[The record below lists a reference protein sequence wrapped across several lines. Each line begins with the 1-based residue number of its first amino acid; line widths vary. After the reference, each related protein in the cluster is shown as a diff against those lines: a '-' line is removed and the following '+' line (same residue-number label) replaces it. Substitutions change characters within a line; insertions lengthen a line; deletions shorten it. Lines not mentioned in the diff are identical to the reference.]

1 MIFTIIC
8 IQWIFC
14 KLKWKLEMNMRLALS
29 PLTLALG
36 AALATTVVT
45 PNVLMAGEVTTY
57 ETIQVIG
64 HQYKGYAEHMP
75 QSGTKTDVEWLD
87 VPQAVSVVT
96 KTEMKDRGVVRLVD
110 ALDGVAGVN
119 NTLGEGSR
127 DQFVIRGFDVLNDI
141 YRDGMRDDGTLQS
154 YRSLANIERVEVVK
168 GPAGALYG
176 RGSAGG
182 IINLTTKRANGDNFT
197 HINGSVGSNSQFIGQ
212 IDNSIAM
219 TDKISG
225 RINVEYR
232 KTNSYVEHVDSN
244 DFFIAP
250 TIRVL
255 PAEGHIIDLDVEY
268 GHQELVPYRGVPSKN
283 GKPVDVLNRT
293 FFGATNDYQESDSI
307 RLAVNYE
314 WQLNNEWVWTNRASY
329 SYVELK
335 QKGTRQGT
343 VIGDNVY
350 QTVNNFGY
358 DPRTTTT
365 LQSELVWETESN
377 QIMIGADLNQIN
389 IDLTLAS
396 DKTLPPK
403 NIYDPAVGPTPD
415 PGFKPFRDNTTTTT
429 GVYIQDVYT
438 FGDLSVIGNVRYDLM
453 GLEQQKAGAEKE
465 NLDDNKVSYR
475 AGLVYRLTD
484 NMSVYASLARSWQLP
499 YSGIYIN
506 PKLAEFFHTDLK
518 EVGAK
523 AYLLDDALMLNVSIF
538 QIDQEQPQTNVD
550 GDVINKIKA
559 RHQGIELEARGQ
571 FTAKWN
577 ISFGYSY
584 LDAEDKETGKKPNDV
599 SDHLF
604 SLWSTY
610 QLDDNWRFGGG
621 VKYVGDRYAGNDE
634 VITLGSYTTVDLMA
648 AYTIGR
654 HKIQT
659 NAYNVLNEKYILG
672 ATNGKSGLNQIGY
685 GAPAE
690 FMISYGYQF

>member
-1 MIFTIIC
+1 
-8 IQWIFC
+8 
-14 KLKWKLEMNMRLALS
+14 MNIRLALS
-29 PLTLALG
+29 PL
-36 AALATTVVT
+36 ALAIGGALTAVATVS
-45 PNVLMAGEVTTY
+45 NVMAAEVTVD
-57 ETIQVIG
+57 ETLQVIG
-64 HQYKGYAEHMP
+64 HQYEGYAEHMP

-96 KTEMKDRGVVRLVD
+96 KTEMEDRGAVRLVD

-127 DQFVIRGFDVLNDI
+127 DQFVIRGFDALNDM

-182 IINLTTKRANGDNFT
+182 IINLVTKRANGDNFT
-197 HINGSVGSNSQFIGQ
+197 HVNGSVGSNNLFVGQ
-212 IDNSIAM
+212 VDSSMALS
-219 TDKISG
+219 DKVSG
-225 RINVEYR
+225 RINVESR
-232 KTNSYVEHVDSN
+232 QSDSYVDHVDSN

-255 PAEGHIIDLDVEY
+255 PAEGHTIDLDVEY
-268 GHQELVPYRGVPSKN
+268 AHQELVPYRGVPSKN
-283 GKPVDVLNRT
+283 GKPVDVSEST
-293 FFGATNDYQESDSI
+293 FYGGTNDYQESDSI
-307 RLAVNYE
+307 RVGVNYE
-314 WQLNNEWVWTNRASY
+314 WLLNSEWAWTNRAAY
-329 SYVELK
+329 NHIELE

-343 VIGDNVY
+343 VTGNEVS

-365 LQSELVWETESN
+365 LQSELVWETDSN
-377 QIMIGADLNQIN
+377 QMMIGADYNQIN

-403 NIYDPAVGPTPD
+403 DIYNPVAGPTPD
-415 PGFKPFRDNTTTTT
+415 PGFKPFRDNTTTTK

-438 FGDLSVIGNVRYDLM
+438 FGDLSVIGNVRYDSM
-453 GLEQQKAGAEKE
+453 ELEQQKAGSAKE
-465 NLDDNKVSYR
+465 NLDDDKVSYR
-475 AGLVYRLTD
+475 GGLVYRINND
-484 NMSVYASLARSWQLP
+484 MSVYASLARSWQLP

-518 EVGAK
+518 EIGAK
-523 AYLLDDALMLNVSIF
+523 AYLLDNALMLNAAVF
-538 QIDQEQPQTNVD
+538 QIDQEQPETNID
-550 GDVINKIKA
+550 GDVVNKIEA

-571 FTAKWN
+571 FTEQWD
-577 ISFGYSY
+577 ISVGYSY
-584 LDAEDKETGKKPNDV
+584 LDAENKETGKKPNDV

-610 QLDDNWRFGGG
+610 QLDDNWRLGGG

-634 VITLGSYTTVDLMA
+634 AVALGDYTTVDLMA
-648 AYTIGR
+648 AYTTGR
-654 HKIQT
+654 HKVQA

-672 ATNGKSGLNQIGY
+672 ATNGTSGTNQIGY

-690 FMISYGYQF
+690 FMLSYGYQF

>member
-1 MIFTIIC
+1 MN
-8 IQWIFC
+8 
-14 KLKWKLEMNMRLALS
+14 KL
-29 PLTLALG
+29 LTLTP
-36 AALATTVVT
+36 LAVAIGSSLVAPSAVASEETNST
-45 PNVLMAGEVTTY
+45 PSAT
-57 ETIQVIG
+57 ETIQVYG
-64 HQYKGYAEHMP
+64 HQYEGYAEHMP

-96 KTEMKDRGVVRLVD
+96 KTEMQDRGAVRLVD

-127 DQFVIRGFDVLNDI
+127 DQFMIRGFDSLNDM

-154 YRSLANIERVEVVK
+154 YRSLANVERVEIVK

-182 IINLTTKRANGDNFT
+182 IINLVTKRANGDNFT
-197 HINGSVGSNSQFIGQ
+197 HVKGSVGSNSQYVGQ
-212 IDNSIAM
+212 VDSSMAFS
-219 TDKISG
+219 DKVNG
-225 RINVEYR
+225 RINLEYR
-232 KTNSYVEHVDSN
+232 QADSYVDHVDSN

-255 PAEGHIIDLDVEY
+255 LADGHTIDIDVEY
-268 GHQELVPYRGVPSKN
+268 AHQELVPYRGVPSKN
-283 GKPVDVLNRT
+283 GKPVDLPVST
-293 FFGATNDYQESDSI
+293 YFGGTNDYQESDSL
-307 RLAVNYE
+307 RVAVDYE
-314 WQLNNEWVWTNRASY
+314 WRLSDQWVWNNRAAFNHI
-329 SYVELK
+329 ELE
-335 QKGTRQGT
+335 QKGTRQGKVT
-343 VIGDNVY
+343 GNEVS

-365 LQSELVWETESN
+365 LQSELIWETNDNQLMLGADFN
-377 QIMIGADLNQIN
+377 QID

-396 DKTLPPK
+396 DKTLPPQ
-403 NIYDPAVGPTPD
+403 NIYNPVVGPTPD

-429 GVYIQDVYT
+429 GVYVQDVYT
-438 FGDLSVIGNVRYDLM
+438 WGDLSVIGNVRYDSM
-453 GLEQQKAGAEKE
+453 DLEQQKAGAGKEK
-465 NLDDNKVSYR
+465 LDDDKVSYR
-475 AGLVYRLTD
+475 AGLVYRINYDT
-484 NMSVYASLARSWQLP
+484 SVYASLARSWQLP
-499 YSGIYIN
+499 YAGIYIN

-523 AYLLDDALMLNVSIF
+523 AYLLDNALMLNAALF

-550 GDVINKIKA
+550 GDVIDKIEV

-571 FTAKWN
+571 ITKQWD
-577 ISFGYSY
+577 ISVGYSY
-584 LDAEDKETGKKPNDV
+584 LDAEDKATGKKPNDV

-610 QLDDNWRFGGG
+610 QLDDNWRLGGG

-634 VITLGSYTTVDLMA
+634 AVALGDYTTVDLMA
-648 AYTIGR
+648 AYTTGR
-654 HKIQT
+654 HKIQA
-659 NAYNVLNEKYILG
+659 NAYNILDEKYILG
-672 ATNGKSGLNQIGY
+672 ATNGTSGLNQIGY

-690 FMISYGYQF
+690 FMLSYGYQF

>member
-1 MIFTIIC
+1 MN
-8 IQWIFC
+8 
-14 KLKWKLEMNMRLALS
+14 KL
-29 PLTLALG
+29 LTLTP
-36 AALATTVVT
+36 LAVAIGSSLVVPSAVASEETNST
-45 PNVLMAGEVTTY
+45 PSAT
-57 ETIQVIG
+57 ETIQVYG
-64 HQYKGYAEHMP
+64 HQYEGYAEHMP

-96 KTEMKDRGVVRLVD
+96 KTEMQDRGAVRLVD

-127 DQFVIRGFDVLNDI
+127 DQFMIRGFDSLNDM

-154 YRSLANIERVEVVK
+154 YRSLANVERVEIVK

-182 IINLTTKRANGDNFT
+182 IINLVTKRANGDNFT
-197 HINGSVGSNSQFIGQ
+197 HVKGSVGSNSQYVGQ
-212 IDNSIAM
+212 VDSSMAFS
-219 TDKISG
+219 DKVNG
-225 RINVEYR
+225 RINLEYR
-232 KTNSYVEHVDSN
+232 QADSYVDHVDSN

-255 PAEGHIIDLDVEY
+255 PADGHTIDIDVEY
-268 GHQELVPYRGVPSKN
+268 AHQELVPYRGVPSKN
-283 GKPVDVLNRT
+283 GKPVDLPVST
-293 FFGATNDYQESDSI
+293 YFGGTNDYQESDSL
-307 RLAVNYE
+307 RVAVDYE
-314 WQLNNEWVWTNRASY
+314 WRLNDQWVWNNRAAFNHI
-329 SYVELK
+329 ELE
-335 QKGTRQGT
+335 QKGTRQGKVT
-343 VIGDNVY
+343 GNEVS

-365 LQSELVWETESN
+365 LQSELIWETSDNQLMVGADFN
-377 QIMIGADLNQIN
+377 QID

-396 DKTLPPK
+396 DKTLPPQ
-403 NIYDPAVGPTPD
+403 NIYDPVVGPTPD

-429 GVYIQDVYT
+429 GLYVQDVYT
-438 FGDLSVIGNVRYDLM
+438 WGDLSLIGNVRYDSM
-453 GLEQQKAGAEKE
+453 ELEQQKAGSDKEK
-465 NLDDNKVSYR
+465 LDDDKVSYR
-475 AGLVYRLTD
+475 TGLVYRINYDT
-484 NMSVYASLARSWQLP
+484 SVYASLARSWQLP
-499 YSGIYIN
+499 YAGIYIN

-523 AYLLDDALMLNVSIF
+523 AYLLDNALMLNAALF

-550 GDVINKIKA
+550 GDVIDKIEV

-571 FTAKWN
+571 ITKQWD
-577 ISFGYSY
+577 ISVGYSY
-584 LDAEDKETGKKPNDV
+584 LDAEDKATGKKPNDV

-610 QLDDNWRFGGG
+610 QLDDNWRLGGG

-634 VITLGSYTTVDLMA
+634 AVALGDYTTVDLMA
-648 AYTIGR
+648 AYTTGR
-654 HKIQT
+654 HKIQA
-659 NAYNVLNEKYILG
+659 NAYNILDEKYILG
-672 ATNGKSGLNQIGY
+672 ATNGTSGLNQIGY

-690 FMISYGYQF
+690 FMLSYGYQF

>member
-1 MIFTIIC
+1 MN
-8 IQWIFC
+8 
-14 KLKWKLEMNMRLALS
+14 KL
-29 PLTLALG
+29 LTLTP
-36 AALATTVVT
+36 LAVAIGSSLVVPNAVASEETNST
-45 PNVLMAGEVTTY
+45 PSAT
-57 ETIQVIG
+57 ETIQVYG
-64 HQYKGYAEHMP
+64 HQYEGYAEHMP

-96 KTEMKDRGVVRLVD
+96 KTEMQDRGAVRLVD

-127 DQFVIRGFDVLNDI
+127 DQFMIRGFDSLNDM

-154 YRSLANIERVEVVK
+154 YRSLANVERVEIVK

-182 IINLTTKRANGDNFT
+182 IINLVTKRANGENFT
-197 HINGSVGSNSQFIGQ
+197 HVKGSVASNSQYVGQ
-212 IDNSIAM
+212 VDSSMAFS
-219 TDKISG
+219 DKVNG
-225 RINVEYR
+225 RINLEYR
-232 KTNSYVEHVDSN
+232 QADSYVDHVDSN

-255 PAEGHIIDLDVEY
+255 PADGHTIDIDVEY
-268 GHQELVPYRGVPSKN
+268 AHQELVPYRGVPSKN
-283 GKPVDVLNRT
+283 GKPVDLPVST
-293 FFGATNDYQESDSI
+293 YFGGTNDYQESDSL
-307 RLAVNYE
+307 RVAVDYE
-314 WQLNNEWVWTNRASY
+314 WRLNDQWVWNNRAAFNHI
-329 SYVELK
+329 ELE
-335 QKGTRQGT
+335 QKGTRQGKVT
-343 VIGDNVY
+343 GNEVS

-365 LQSELVWETESN
+365 LQSELIWETNDNQLMLGADFN
-377 QIMIGADLNQIN
+377 QID

-396 DKTLPPK
+396 DKTLPPQ
-403 NIYDPAVGPTPD
+403 NIYNPVVGPTPD

-429 GVYIQDVYT
+429 GVYVQDVYT
-438 FGDLSVIGNVRYDLM
+438 WGDLSVIGNVRYDSM
-453 GLEQQKAGAEKE
+453 DLEQQKAGAGKEK
-465 NLDDNKVSYR
+465 LDDDKVSYR
-475 AGLVYRLTD
+475 TGLVYRINYDT
-484 NMSVYASLARSWQLP
+484 SVYASLARSWQLP
-499 YSGIYIN
+499 YAGIYIN

-523 AYLLDDALMLNVSIF
+523 AYLLDNALMLNAALF

-550 GDVINKIKA
+550 GDVIDKIEV

-571 FTAKWN
+571 ITKQWD
-577 ISFGYSY
+577 ISVGYSY
-584 LDAEDKETGKKPNDV
+584 LDAEDKATGKKPNDV

-610 QLDDNWRFGGG
+610 QLDDNWRLGGG

-634 VITLGSYTTVDLMA
+634 AVALGDYTTVDLMA
-648 AYTIGR
+648 AYTTGR
-654 HKIQT
+654 HKIQA
-659 NAYNVLNEKYILG
+659 NAYNILDEKYILG
-672 ATNGKSGLNQIGY
+672 ATNGTSGLNQIGY

-690 FMISYGYQF
+690 FMLSYGYQF

>member
-1 MIFTIIC
+1 MEI
-8 IQWIFC
+8 
-14 KLKWKLEMNMRLALS
+14 KLALS
-29 PLTLALG
+29 PL
-36 AALATTVVT
+36 ALAIGGTLTAVAVVPSVSASENVEANETVQV
-45 PNVLMAGEVTTY
+45 VGHRY
-57 ETIQVIG
+57 E
-64 HQYKGYAEHMP
+64 GYAEHMP

-96 KTEMKDRGVVRLVD
+96 KTEMQDRGAVRLVD

-127 DQFVIRGFDVLNDI
+127 DQFVIRGFDALNDM

-182 IINLTTKRANGDNFT
+182 IINLVTKRANGDNFT
-197 HINGSVGSNSQFIGQ
+197 NVNGGVGSHNQFVGQ
-212 IDNSIAM
+212 IDSSMAFNN
-219 TDKISG
+219 KVNG
-225 RINVEYR
+225 RINLEYR
-232 KTNSYVEHVDSN
+232 QADSYVDHVDSN

-255 PAEGHIIDLDVEY
+255 PAQGHTIDFDVEY
-268 GHQELVPYRGVPSKN
+268 AHQELVPYRGVPSKN
-283 GKPVDVLNRT
+283 GKPVDVPEST
-293 FFGATNDYQESDSI
+293 FFGGTNDYQKSDSLRI
-307 RLAVNYE
+307 AVDYE
-314 WQLNNEWVWTNRASY
+314 WRLNDELAWTNRASY
-329 SYVELK
+329 NHIELE

-343 VIGDNVY
+343 VVGDEVT

-365 LQSELVWETESN
+365 LQSELVWETASN
-377 QIMIGADLNQIN
+377 QLMIGADYNQIN

-396 DKTLPPK
+396 DKTLPPQ
-403 NIYDPAVGPTPD
+403 NIYNPTVGTTPN
-415 PGFKPFRDNTTTTT
+415 PGFKPFRDNTTTTA
-429 GVYIQDVYT
+429 GIYIQDVYT
-438 FGDLSVIGNVRYDLM
+438 LGDFSLIGNVRYDSM
-453 GLEQQKAGAEKE
+453 DLEQQKAGAAKE

-475 AGLVYRLTD
+475 AGVVYRVNYD
-484 NMSVYASLARSWQLP
+484 MSVYASLARSWQLP

-518 EVGAK
+518 EVGVK
-523 AYLLDDALMLNVSIF
+523 AYLLDNALMLNAAVF
-538 QIDQEQPQTNVD
+538 QIDQEQPQTNTD
-550 GDVINKIKA
+550 GDVIDKIEA

-571 FTAKWN
+571 ITQQWD
-577 ISFGYSY
+577 ISVGYSY

-610 QLDDNWRFGGG
+610 QLDDNWRLGGG

-634 VITLGSYTTVDLMA
+634 AVALGDYTTVDLMA
-648 AYTIGR
+648 AYTTGR
-654 HKIQT
+654 HKIQA
-659 NAYNVLNEKYILG
+659 NAYNVFDEKYILG

-690 FMISYGYQF
+690 FMLSYGYLF

>member
-1 MIFTIIC
+1 MN
-8 IQWIFC
+8 
-14 KLKWKLEMNMRLALS
+14 KL
-29 PLTLALG
+29 LTLTP
-36 AALATTVVT
+36 LAVAIGSSLVVPSAVASEETNST
-45 PNVLMAGEVTTY
+45 PSAT
-57 ETIQVIG
+57 ETIQVYG
-64 HQYKGYAEHMP
+64 HQYEGYAEHMP

-96 KTEMKDRGVVRLVD
+96 KTEMQDRGAVRLVD

-127 DQFVIRGFDVLNDI
+127 DQFMIRGFDSLNDM

-154 YRSLANIERVEVVK
+154 YRSLANVERVEIVK

-182 IINLTTKRANGDNFT
+182 IINLVTKRANGENFT
-197 HINGSVGSNSQFIGQ
+197 HVKGSVGSNSQYVGQ
-212 IDNSIAM
+212 VDSSMAFS
-219 TDKISG
+219 DKVNG
-225 RINVEYR
+225 RINLEYR
-232 KTNSYVEHVDSN
+232 QADSYVDHVDSN

-255 PAEGHIIDLDVEY
+255 PADGHIIDIDVEY
-268 GHQELVPYRGVPSKN
+268 AHQELVPYRGVPSKN
-283 GKPVDVLNRT
+283 GKPVDLPVST
-293 FFGATNDYQESDSI
+293 YFGGTNDYQESDSL
-307 RLAVNYE
+307 RVAVDYE
-314 WQLNNEWVWTNRASY
+314 WRLNDQWVWNNRAAFNHI
-329 SYVELK
+329 ELE
-335 QKGTRQGT
+335 QKGTRQGKVT
-343 VIGDNVY
+343 GNEVS

-365 LQSELVWETESN
+365 LQSELIWETNDNQLMLGADFN
-377 QIMIGADLNQIN
+377 QID

-396 DKTLPPK
+396 DKTLPPQ
-403 NIYDPAVGPTPD
+403 NIYNPVVGPTPD

-429 GVYIQDVYT
+429 GVYVQDVYT
-438 FGDLSVIGNVRYDLM
+438 WGDLSVIGNVRYDSM
-453 GLEQQKAGAEKE
+453 ELEQQKAGSGKEK
-465 NLDDNKVSYR
+465 LDDDKVSYR
-475 AGLVYRLTD
+475 AGLVYRINYDT
-484 NMSVYASLARSWQLP
+484 SVYASLARSWQLP
-499 YSGIYIN
+499 YAGIYIN

-523 AYLLDDALMLNVSIF
+523 AYLLENALMLNAALF

-550 GDVINKIKA
+550 GDVIDKIEV

-571 FTAKWN
+571 ITKQWD
-577 ISFGYSY
+577 ISVGYSY
-584 LDAEDKETGKKPNDV
+584 LDAEDKATGKKPNDV

-610 QLDDNWRFGGG
+610 QLDDNWRLGGG

-634 VITLGSYTTVDLMA
+634 AVALGDYTTVDLMA
-648 AYTIGR
+648 AYTTGR
-654 HKIQT
+654 HKIQA
-659 NAYNVLNEKYILG
+659 NAYNILDEKYILG
-672 ATNGKSGLNQIGY
+672 ATNGTSGLNQIGY

-690 FMISYGYQF
+690 FMLSYGYQF

>member
-1 MIFTIIC
+1 MN
-8 IQWIFC
+8 
-14 KLKWKLEMNMRLALS
+14 KL
-29 PLTLALG
+29 LTLTP
-36 AALATTVVT
+36 LAVAIGSSLVVPSAVASEETNST
-45 PNVLMAGEVTTY
+45 PSAT
-57 ETIQVIG
+57 ETIQVYG
-64 HQYKGYAEHMP
+64 HQYEGYAEHMP

-96 KTEMKDRGVVRLVD
+96 KTEMQDRGAVRLVD

-127 DQFVIRGFDVLNDI
+127 DQFMIRGFDSLNDM

-154 YRSLANIERVEVVK
+154 YRSLANVERVEIVK

-182 IINLTTKRANGDNFT
+182 IINLVTKRANGDNFT
-197 HINGSVGSNSQFIGQ
+197 HVKGSVGSNSQYVGQ
-212 IDNSIAM
+212 VDSSMAFS
-219 TDKISG
+219 DKVNG
-225 RINVEYR
+225 RINLEYR
-232 KTNSYVEHVDSN
+232 QADSYVDHVDLN

-255 PAEGHIIDLDVEY
+255 PADGHTIDIDVEY
-268 GHQELVPYRGVPSKN
+268 AHQELVPYRGVPSKN
-283 GKPVDVLNRT
+283 GKPVDLPVST
-293 FFGATNDYQESDSI
+293 YFGGSNDYQESDSL
-307 RLAVNYE
+307 RVAVDYE
-314 WQLNNEWVWTNRASY
+314 WRLSDQWVWNNRAAFNHI
-329 SYVELK
+329 ELE
-335 QKGTRQGT
+335 QKGTRQGKVT
-343 VIGDNVY
+343 GNEVS

-365 LQSELVWETESN
+365 LQSELIWETNDNQLMLGADFN
-377 QIMIGADLNQIN
+377 QID

-396 DKTLPPK
+396 DKTLPPQ
-403 NIYDPAVGPTPD
+403 NIYNPVVGPTPD

-429 GVYIQDVYT
+429 GVYVQDVYT
-438 FGDLSVIGNVRYDLM
+438 WGDLSVIGNVRYDSM
-453 GLEQQKAGAEKE
+453 ELEQQKAGSGKEK
-465 NLDDNKVSYR
+465 LDDDKVSYR
-475 AGLVYRLTD
+475 AGLVYRINYDT
-484 NMSVYASLARSWQLP
+484 SVYASLARSWQLP
-499 YSGIYIN
+499 YAGIYIN

-523 AYLLDDALMLNVSIF
+523 AYLLDNALMLNAALF

-550 GDVINKIKA
+550 GDVIDKIEV

-571 FTAKWN
+571 ITKQWD
-577 ISFGYSY
+577 ISVGYSY
-584 LDAEDKETGKKPNDV
+584 LDAEDKATGKKPNDV

-610 QLDDNWRFGGG
+610 QLDDNWRLGGG

-634 VITLGSYTTVDLMA
+634 AVALGDYTTVDLMA
-648 AYTIGR
+648 AYTTGR
-654 HKIQT
+654 HKIQA
-659 NAYNVLNEKYILG
+659 NAYNILDEKYILG
-672 ATNGKSGLNQIGY
+672 ATNGTSGLNQIGY

-690 FMISYGYQF
+690 FMLSYGYQF

>member
-1 MIFTIIC
+1 MN
-8 IQWIFC
+8 
-14 KLKWKLEMNMRLALS
+14 KL
-29 PLTLALG
+29 LTLTP
-36 AALATTVVT
+36 LAVAIGSSLVVPSAVASEETNST
-45 PNVLMAGEVTTY
+45 PSAT
-57 ETIQVIG
+57 ETIQVYG
-64 HQYKGYAEHMP
+64 HQYEGYAEHMP

-96 KTEMKDRGVVRLVD
+96 KTEMQDRGAVRLVD

-127 DQFVIRGFDVLNDI
+127 DQFMIRGFDSLNDM

-154 YRSLANIERVEVVK
+154 YRSLANVERVEIVK

-182 IINLTTKRANGDNFT
+182 IINLVTKRANGENFT
-197 HINGSVGSNSQFIGQ
+197 HVKGSVASNSQYVGQ
-212 IDNSIAM
+212 VDSSMAFS
-219 TDKISG
+219 DKVNG
-225 RINVEYR
+225 RINLEYR
-232 KTNSYVEHVDSN
+232 QADSYVDHVDSN

-255 PAEGHIIDLDVEY
+255 PADGHTIDIDVEY
-268 GHQELVPYRGVPSKN
+268 AHQELVPYRGVPSKN
-283 GKPVDVLNRT
+283 GKPVDLPVST
-293 FFGATNDYQESDSI
+293 YFGGTNDYQESDSL
-307 RLAVNYE
+307 RVAVDYE
-314 WQLNNEWVWTNRASY
+314 WRLNDQWVWNNRAAFNHI
-329 SYVELK
+329 ELE
-335 QKGTRQGT
+335 QKGTRQGKVT
-343 VIGDNVY
+343 GNEVS

-365 LQSELVWETESN
+365 LQSELIWETNDNQLMLGADFN
-377 QIMIGADLNQIN
+377 QID

-396 DKTLPPK
+396 DKTLPPQ
-403 NIYDPAVGPTPD
+403 NIYNPVVGPTPD

-429 GVYIQDVYT
+429 GVYVQDVYT
-438 FGDLSVIGNVRYDLM
+438 WGDLSVIGNVRYDSM
-453 GLEQQKAGAEKE
+453 ELEQQKAGSGKEK
-465 NLDDNKVSYR
+465 LDDDKVSYR
-475 AGLVYRLTD
+475 AGLVYRINYDT
-484 NMSVYASLARSWQLP
+484 SVYASLARSWQLP
-499 YSGIYIN
+499 YAGIYIN

-523 AYLLDDALMLNVSIF
+523 AYLLDNALMLNAALF

-550 GDVINKIKA
+550 GDVIDKIEV

-571 FTAKWN
+571 ITKQWD
-577 ISFGYSY
+577 ISVGYSY
-584 LDAEDKETGKKPNDV
+584 LDAEDKATGKKPNDV

-610 QLDDNWRFGGG
+610 QLDDNWRLGGG

-634 VITLGSYTTVDLMA
+634 AVALGDYTTVDLMA
-648 AYTIGR
+648 AYTTGR
-654 HKIQT
+654 HKIQA
-659 NAYNVLNEKYILG
+659 NAYNILDEKYILG
-672 ATNGKSGLNQIGY
+672 ATNGTSGLNQIGY

-690 FMISYGYQF
+690 FMLSYGYQF

>member
-1 MIFTIIC
+1 MN
-8 IQWIFC
+8 
-14 KLKWKLEMNMRLALS
+14 KL
-29 PLTLALG
+29 LTLTP
-36 AALATTVVT
+36 LAVAIGSSLVVPSAVASEETNST
-45 PNVLMAGEVTTY
+45 PSAT
-57 ETIQVIG
+57 ETIQVYG
-64 HQYKGYAEHMP
+64 HQYEGYAEHMP

-96 KTEMKDRGVVRLVD
+96 KTEMQDRGAVRLVD

-127 DQFVIRGFDVLNDI
+127 DQFMIRGFDSLNDM

-154 YRSLANIERVEVVK
+154 YRSLANVERVEIVK

-182 IINLTTKRANGDNFT
+182 IINLVTKRANGENFT
-197 HINGSVGSNSQFIGQ
+197 HVKGSVGSNSQYVGQ
-212 IDNSIAM
+212 VDSSIAFS
-219 TDKISG
+219 DKVNG
-225 RINVEYR
+225 RINLEYR
-232 KTNSYVEHVDSN
+232 QADSYVDHVDSN

-255 PAEGHIIDLDVEY
+255 PADGHTIDIDVEY
-268 GHQELVPYRGVPSKN
+268 AHQELVPYRGVPSKN
-283 GKPVDVLNRT
+283 GKPVDLPVST
-293 FFGATNDYQESDSI
+293 YFGGTNDYQESDSL
-307 RLAVNYE
+307 RVAVDYE
-314 WQLNNEWVWTNRASY
+314 WRLNDQWVWNNRAAFNHI
-329 SYVELK
+329 ELE
-335 QKGTRQGT
+335 QKGTRQGKVT
-343 VIGDNVY
+343 GNEVS

-365 LQSELVWETESN
+365 LQSELIWETNDNQLMLGADFN
-377 QIMIGADLNQIN
+377 QID

-396 DKTLPPK
+396 DKTLPPQ
-403 NIYDPAVGPTPD
+403 NIYNPVVGPTPD

-429 GVYIQDVYT
+429 GVYVQDVYT
-438 FGDLSVIGNVRYDLM
+438 WGDLSVIGNVRYDSM
-453 GLEQQKAGAEKE
+453 ELEQQKAGSGKEK
-465 NLDDNKVSYR
+465 LDDDKVSYR
-475 AGLVYRLTD
+475 AGLVYRINYDT
-484 NMSVYASLARSWQLP
+484 SVYASLARSWQLP
-499 YSGIYIN
+499 YAGIYIN

-523 AYLLDDALMLNVSIF
+523 AYLLDNALMLNAALF

-550 GDVINKIKA
+550 GDVIDKIEV

-571 FTAKWN
+571 ITKQWD
-577 ISFGYSY
+577 ISVGYSY
-584 LDAEDKETGKKPNDV
+584 LDAEDKATGKKPNDV

-610 QLDDNWRFGGG
+610 QLDDNWRLGGG

-634 VITLGSYTTVDLMA
+634 AVALGDCTTVDLMV
-648 AYTIGR
+648 AYTTGR
-654 HKIQT
+654 HKIQA
-659 NAYNVLNEKYILG
+659 NAYNILDEKYILG
-672 ATNGKSGLNQIGY
+672 ATNGTSGLNQIGY

-690 FMISYGYQF
+690 FMLSYGYQF

>member
-1 MIFTIIC
+1 MN
-8 IQWIFC
+8 
-14 KLKWKLEMNMRLALS
+14 KL
-29 PLTLALG
+29 LTLTP
-36 AALATTVVT
+36 LAVAIGSSLVVPSAVASEETNST
-45 PNVLMAGEVTTY
+45 PSAT
-57 ETIQVIG
+57 ETIQVYG
-64 HQYKGYAEHMP
+64 QQYEGYAEHMP

-96 KTEMKDRGVVRLVD
+96 KTEMQDRGAVRLVD

-127 DQFVIRGFDVLNDI
+127 DQFMIRGFDSLNDM

-154 YRSLANIERVEVVK
+154 YRSLANVERVEIVK

-182 IINLTTKRANGDNFT
+182 IINLVTKRANGDNFT
-197 HINGSVGSNSQFIGQ
+197 HVKGSVGSNSQYVGQ
-212 IDNSIAM
+212 VDSSMAFS
-219 TDKISG
+219 DKVNG
-225 RINVEYR
+225 RINLEYR
-232 KTNSYVEHVDSN
+232 QADSYVDHVDSN

-255 PAEGHIIDLDVEY
+255 PADGHTIDIDVEY
-268 GHQELVPYRGVPSKN
+268 AHQELVPYRGVPSKN
-283 GKPVDVLNRT
+283 GKPVDLPVST
-293 FFGATNDYQESDSI
+293 YFGGTNDYQESDSL
-307 RLAVNYE
+307 RVAVDYE
-314 WQLNNEWVWTNRASY
+314 WRLSDQWVWNNRAAFNHI
-329 SYVELK
+329 ELE
-335 QKGTRQGT
+335 QKGTRQGKVT
-343 VIGDNVY
+343 GNEVS

-365 LQSELVWETESN
+365 LQSELIWETNDNQLMLGADFN
-377 QIMIGADLNQIN
+377 QID

-396 DKTLPPK
+396 DKTLPPQ
-403 NIYDPAVGPTPD
+403 NIYNPVVGPTPD

-429 GVYIQDVYT
+429 GVYVQDVYT
-438 FGDLSVIGNVRYDLM
+438 WGDLSVIGNVRYDSM
-453 GLEQQKAGAEKE
+453 DLEQQKAGAGKEK
-465 NLDDNKVSYR
+465 LDDDKVSYR
-475 AGLVYRLTD
+475 AGLVYRINYDT
-484 NMSVYASLARSWQLP
+484 SVYASLARSWQLP
-499 YSGIYIN
+499 YAGIYIN

-523 AYLLDDALMLNVSIF
+523 AYLLDNALMLNAALF

-550 GDVINKIKA
+550 GDVIDKIEV

-571 FTAKWN
+571 ITKQWD
-577 ISFGYSY
+577 ISVGYSY
-584 LDAEDKETGKKPNDV
+584 LDAENKATGKKPNDV

-610 QLDDNWRFGGG
+610 QLDDNWRLGGG

-634 VITLGSYTTVDLMA
+634 AVALGDYTTVDLMA
-648 AYTIGR
+648 AYTTGR
-654 HKIQT
+654 HKIQA
-659 NAYNVLNEKYILG
+659 NAYNILDEKYILG
-672 ATNGKSGLNQIGY
+672 ATNGTSGLNQIGY

-690 FMISYGYQF
+690 FMLSYGYQF

>member
-1 MIFTIIC
+1 MN
-8 IQWIFC
+8 
-14 KLKWKLEMNMRLALS
+14 KL
-29 PLTLALG
+29 LTLTP
-36 AALATTVVT
+36 LAVAIGSSLVVPSAVASEETNST
-45 PNVLMAGEVTTY
+45 PSAT
-57 ETIQVIG
+57 ETIQVYG
-64 HQYKGYAEHMP
+64 HQYEGYAEHMP

-96 KTEMKDRGVVRLVD
+96 KTEMQDRGAVRLVD

-127 DQFVIRGFDVLNDI
+127 DQFMIRGFDSLNDM

-154 YRSLANIERVEVVK
+154 YRSLANVERVEIVK

-182 IINLTTKRANGDNFT
+182 IINLVTKRANGENFT
-197 HINGSVGSNSQFIGQ
+197 HVKGSVGSNSQYVGQ
-212 IDNSIAM
+212 VDSSMAFS
-219 TDKISG
+219 DKVNG
-225 RINVEYR
+225 RINLEYR
-232 KTNSYVEHVDSN
+232 QADSYVDHVDSN

-255 PAEGHIIDLDVEY
+255 PADGHTIDIDVEY
-268 GHQELVPYRGVPSKN
+268 AHQELVPYRGVPSKN
-283 GKPVDVLNRT
+283 GKPVDLPVST
-293 FFGATNDYQESDSI
+293 YFGGTNDYQESDSL
-307 RLAVNYE
+307 RVAVDYE
-314 WQLNNEWVWTNRASY
+314 WRLNDQWVWNNRAAFNHI
-329 SYVELK
+329 ELE
-335 QKGTRQGT
+335 QKGTRQGKVT
-343 VIGDNVY
+343 GNEVS

-365 LQSELVWETESN
+365 LQSELIWETNDNQLMLGADFN
-377 QIMIGADLNQIN
+377 QID

-396 DKTLPPK
+396 DKTLPPQ
-403 NIYDPAVGPTPD
+403 NIYNPVVGPTPD

-429 GVYIQDVYT
+429 GVYVQDVYSW
-438 FGDLSVIGNVRYDLM
+438 GDLSVIGNVRYDSM
-453 GLEQQKAGAEKE
+453 ELEQQKAGSGKEK
-465 NLDDNKVSYR
+465 LDDDKVSYR
-475 AGLVYRLTD
+475 AGLVYRINYDT
-484 NMSVYASLARSWQLP
+484 SVYASLARSWQLP
-499 YSGIYIN
+499 YAGIYIN

-523 AYLLDDALMLNVSIF
+523 AYLLDNALMLNAALF

-550 GDVINKIKA
+550 GDVIDKIEV

-571 FTAKWN
+571 ITKQWD
-577 ISFGYSY
+577 ISVGYSY
-584 LDAEDKETGKKPNDV
+584 LDAEDKATGKKPNDV

-610 QLDDNWRFGGG
+610 QLDDNWRLGGG

-634 VITLGSYTTVDLMA
+634 AVALGDYTTVDLMA
-648 AYTIGR
+648 AYTTGR
-654 HKIQT
+654 HKIQA
-659 NAYNVLNEKYILG
+659 NAYNILDEKYILG
-672 ATNGKSGLNQIGY
+672 ATNGTSGLNQIGY

-690 FMISYGYQF
+690 FMLSYGYQF

>member
-1 MIFTIIC
+1 MN
-8 IQWIFC
+8 
-14 KLKWKLEMNMRLALS
+14 KL
-29 PLTLALG
+29 LTLTP
-36 AALATTVVT
+36 LAVAIGSSLVVPSAVASEETNST
-45 PNVLMAGEVTTY
+45 PSAT
-57 ETIQVIG
+57 ETIQVYG
-64 HQYKGYAEHMP
+64 HQYEGYAEHMP

-96 KTEMKDRGVVRLVD
+96 KTEMQDRGAVRLVD

-127 DQFVIRGFDVLNDI
+127 DQFMIRGFDSLNDM

-154 YRSLANIERVEVVK
+154 YRSLANVERVEIVK

-182 IINLTTKRANGDNFT
+182 IINLVTKRANGDNFT
-197 HINGSVGSNSQFIGQ
+197 HVKGSVASNSQYVGQ
-212 IDNSIAM
+212 VDSSMAFS
-219 TDKISG
+219 DKVNG
-225 RINVEYR
+225 RINLEYR
-232 KTNSYVEHVDSN
+232 QADSYVDHVDSN

-255 PAEGHIIDLDVEY
+255 PADGHTIDIDVEY
-268 GHQELVPYRGVPSKN
+268 AHQELVPYRGVPSKN
-283 GKPVDVLNRT
+283 GKPVDLPVST
-293 FFGATNDYQESDSI
+293 YFGGTNDYQESDSL
-307 RLAVNYE
+307 RVTVDYE
-314 WQLNNEWVWTNRASY
+314 WRLNDQWVWNNRAAFNHI
-329 SYVELK
+329 ELE
-335 QKGTRQGT
+335 QKGTRQGKVT
-343 VIGDNVY
+343 GNEVS

-365 LQSELVWETESN
+365 LQSELIWETNDNQLMLGADFN
-377 QIMIGADLNQIN
+377 QID

-396 DKTLPPK
+396 DKTLPPQ
-403 NIYDPAVGPTPD
+403 NIYNPVVGPTPD

-429 GVYIQDVYT
+429 GVYVQDVYT
-438 FGDLSVIGNVRYDLM
+438 WGDLSLIGNVRYDSM
-453 GLEQQKAGAEKE
+453 ELEQQKAGSGKEK
-465 NLDDNKVSYR
+465 LDDDKVSYR
-475 AGLVYRLTD
+475 AGLVYRINYDT
-484 NMSVYASLARSWQLP
+484 SVYASLARSWQLP
-499 YSGIYIN
+499 YAGIYIN

-523 AYLLDDALMLNVSIF
+523 AYLLDNALMLNAALF

-550 GDVINKIKA
+550 GDVIDKIEV

-571 FTAKWN
+571 ITKQWD
-577 ISFGYSY
+577 ISVGYSY
-584 LDAEDKETGKKPNDV
+584 LDAEDKATGKKPNDV

-610 QLDDNWRFGGG
+610 QLDDNWRLGGG

-634 VITLGSYTTVDLMA
+634 AVALGDYTTVDLMA
-648 AYTIGR
+648 AYTTGR
-654 HKIQT
+654 HKIQA
-659 NAYNVLNEKYILG
+659 NAYNILDEKYILG
-672 ATNGKSGLNQIGY
+672 ATNGTSGLNQIGY

-690 FMISYGYQF
+690 FMLSYGYQF

>member
-1 MIFTIIC
+1 MN
-8 IQWIFC
+8 
-14 KLKWKLEMNMRLALS
+14 KL
-29 PLTLALG
+29 LTLTP
-36 AALATTVVT
+36 LAVAIGSSLVAPSAVASEETNST
-45 PNVLMAGEVTTY
+45 PSAT
-57 ETIQVIG
+57 ETIQVYG
-64 HQYKGYAEHMP
+64 HQYEGYAEHMP

-96 KTEMKDRGVVRLVD
+96 KTEMQDRGAVRLVD

-127 DQFVIRGFDVLNDI
+127 DQFMIRGFDSLNDM

-154 YRSLANIERVEVVK
+154 YRSLANVERVEIVK

-182 IINLTTKRANGDNFT
+182 IINLVTKRANGDNFT
-197 HINGSVGSNSQFIGQ
+197 HVKGSVGSNSQYVGQ
-212 IDNSIAM
+212 VDSSMAFS
-219 TDKISG
+219 DKVNG
-225 RINVEYR
+225 RINLEYR
-232 KTNSYVEHVDSN
+232 QADSYVDHVDSN

-255 PAEGHIIDLDVEY
+255 PADGHTIDIDVEY
-268 GHQELVPYRGVPSKN
+268 AHQELVPYRGVPSKN
-283 GKPVDVLNRT
+283 GKPVDLPVST
-293 FFGATNDYQESDSI
+293 YFGGTNDYQESDSL
-307 RLAVNYE
+307 RVAVDYE
-314 WQLNNEWVWTNRASY
+314 WRLNDQWVWNNRAAFNHI
-329 SYVELK
+329 ELE
-335 QKGTRQGT
+335 QKGTRQGKVT
-343 VIGDNVY
+343 GNEVS

-365 LQSELVWETESN
+365 LQSELIWETNDNQLMLGADFN
-377 QIMIGADLNQIN
+377 QID

-396 DKTLPPK
+396 DKTLPPQ
-403 NIYDPAVGPTPD
+403 NIYNPVVGPTPD

-429 GVYIQDVYT
+429 GVYVQDVYT
-438 FGDLSVIGNVRYDLM
+438 WGDLSVIGNVRYDSM
-453 GLEQQKAGAEKE
+453 DLEQQKAGAGKEK
-465 NLDDNKVSYR
+465 LDDDKVSYR
-475 AGLVYRLTD
+475 TGLVYRINYDT
-484 NMSVYASLARSWQLP
+484 SVYASLARSWQLP
-499 YSGIYIN
+499 YAGIYIN

-523 AYLLDDALMLNVSIF
+523 AYLLDNALMLNAALF

-550 GDVINKIKA
+550 GDVIDKIEV

-571 FTAKWN
+571 ITKQWD
-577 ISFGYSY
+577 ISVGYSY
-584 LDAEDKETGKKPNDV
+584 LDAEDKATGKKPNDV

-610 QLDDNWRFGGG
+610 QLDDNWRLGGG

-634 VITLGSYTTVDLMA
+634 AVALGDYTTVDLMA
-648 AYTIGR
+648 AYTTGR
-654 HKIQT
+654 HKIQA
-659 NAYNVLNEKYILG
+659 NAYNILDEKYILG
-672 ATNGKSGLNQIGY
+672 ATNGTSGLNQIGY

-690 FMISYGYQF
+690 FMLSYGYQF

>member
-1 MIFTIIC
+1 MN
-8 IQWIFC
+8 
-14 KLKWKLEMNMRLALS
+14 KL
-29 PLTLALG
+29 LTLTP
-36 AALATTVVT
+36 LAVAIGSSLVVPSAVASEETNST
-45 PNVLMAGEVTTY
+45 PSAT
-57 ETIQVIG
+57 ETIQVYG
-64 HQYKGYAEHMP
+64 HQYEGYAEHMP

-96 KTEMKDRGVVRLVD
+96 KTEMQDRGAVRLVD

-127 DQFVIRGFDVLNDI
+127 DQFMIRGFDSLNDM

-154 YRSLANIERVEVVK
+154 YRSLANVERVEIVK

-182 IINLTTKRANGDNFT
+182 IINLVTKRANGENFT
-197 HINGSVGSNSQFIGQ
+197 HVKGSVGSNSQYVGQ
-212 IDNSIAM
+212 VDSSMAFS
-219 TDKISG
+219 DKVNG
-225 RINVEYR
+225 RINLEYR
-232 KTNSYVEHVDSN
+232 QADSYVDHVDSN

-255 PAEGHIIDLDVEY
+255 PADGHTIDIDVEY
-268 GHQELVPYRGVPSKN
+268 AHQELVPYRGVPSKN
-283 GKPVDVLNRT
+283 GKPVDLPVST
-293 FFGATNDYQESDSI
+293 YFGGTNDYQESDSL
-307 RLAVNYE
+307 RVAVDYE
-314 WQLNNEWVWTNRASY
+314 WRLNDQWVWNNRAAFNHI
-329 SYVELK
+329 ELE
-335 QKGTRQGT
+335 QKGTRQGKVT
-343 VIGDNVY
+343 GNDVS

-365 LQSELVWETESN
+365 LQSELIWETNDNQLMLGADFN
-377 QIMIGADLNQIN
+377 QID

-396 DKTLPPK
+396 DKTLPPQ
-403 NIYDPAVGPTPD
+403 NIYNPVVGPTPD

-429 GVYIQDVYT
+429 GVYVQDVYT
-438 FGDLSVIGNVRYDLM
+438 WGDLSLIGNVRYDSM
-453 GLEQQKAGAEKE
+453 ELEQQKAGSGKEK
-465 NLDDNKVSYR
+465 LDDDKVSYR
-475 AGLVYRLTD
+475 AGLVYRINYDT
-484 NMSVYASLARSWQLP
+484 SVYASLARSWQLP
-499 YSGIYIN
+499 YAGIYIN

-523 AYLLDDALMLNVSIF
+523 AYLLDNALMLNAALF

-550 GDVINKIKA
+550 GDVIDKIEV

-571 FTAKWN
+571 ITKQWD
-577 ISFGYSY
+577 ISVGYSY
-584 LDAEDKETGKKPNDV
+584 LDAEDKATGKKPNDV

-610 QLDDNWRFGGG
+610 QLDDNWRLGGG

-634 VITLGSYTTVDLMA
+634 AVALGDYTTVDLMA
-648 AYTIGR
+648 AYTTGR
-654 HKIQT
+654 HKIQA
-659 NAYNVLNEKYILG
+659 NAYNILDEKYILG
-672 ATNGKSGLNQIGY
+672 ATNGTSGLNQIGY

-690 FMISYGYQF
+690 FMLSYGYQF

>member
-1 MIFTIIC
+1 MN
-8 IQWIFC
+8 
-14 KLKWKLEMNMRLALS
+14 KL
-29 PLTLALG
+29 LTLTP
-36 AALATTVVT
+36 LAVAIGSSLVVPSAVASEETNST
-45 PNVLMAGEVTTY
+45 PSAT
-57 ETIQVIG
+57 ETIQVYG
-64 HQYKGYAEHMP
+64 HQYEGYAEHMP

-96 KTEMKDRGVVRLVD
+96 KTEMQDRGAVRLVD

-127 DQFVIRGFDVLNDI
+127 DQFMIRGFDSLNDM

-154 YRSLANIERVEVVK
+154 YRSLANVERVEIVK

-182 IINLTTKRANGDNFT
+182 IINLVTKRANGDNFT
-197 HINGSVGSNSQFIGQ
+197 HVKGSVGSNSQYVGQ
-212 IDNSIAM
+212 VDSSMAFS
-219 TDKISG
+219 DKVNG
-225 RINVEYR
+225 RINLEYR
-232 KTNSYVEHVDSN
+232 QANSYVDHVDSN

-255 PAEGHIIDLDVEY
+255 PADGHTIDIDVEY
-268 GHQELVPYRGVPSKN
+268 AHQELVPYRGVPSKN
-283 GKPVDVLNRT
+283 GKPVDLPVST
-293 FFGATNDYQESDSI
+293 YFGGTNDYQESDSL
-307 RLAVNYE
+307 RVAVDYE
-314 WQLNNEWVWTNRASY
+314 WRLNDQWVWNNRAAFNHI
-329 SYVELK
+329 ELE
-335 QKGTRQGT
+335 QKGTRQGKVT
-343 VIGDNVY
+343 GNEVS

-365 LQSELVWETESN
+365 LQSELIWETNDNQLMLGADFN
-377 QIMIGADLNQIN
+377 QID

-396 DKTLPPK
+396 DKTLPPQ
-403 NIYDPAVGPTPD
+403 NIYNPVVGPTPD

-429 GVYIQDVYT
+429 GVYVQDVYT
-438 FGDLSVIGNVRYDLM
+438 WGDLSLIGNVRYDSM
-453 GLEQQKAGAEKE
+453 ELEQQKAGSGKEK
-465 NLDDNKVSYR
+465 LDDDKVSYR
-475 AGLVYRLTD
+475 AGLVYRINYDT
-484 NMSVYASLARSWQLP
+484 SVYASLARSWQLP
-499 YSGIYIN
+499 YAGIYIN

-523 AYLLDDALMLNVSIF
+523 AYLLDNALMLNAALF

-550 GDVINKIKA
+550 GDVIDKIEV

-571 FTAKWN
+571 ITKQWD
-577 ISFGYSY
+577 ISVGYSY
-584 LDAEDKETGKKPNDV
+584 LDAEDKATGKKPNDV

-610 QLDDNWRFGGG
+610 QLDDNWRLGGG

-634 VITLGSYTTVDLMA
+634 AVALGDYTTVDLMA
-648 AYTIGR
+648 AYTTGR
-654 HKIQT
+654 HKIQA
-659 NAYNVLNEKYILG
+659 NAYNILDEKYILG
-672 ATNGKSGLNQIGY
+672 ATNGTSGLNQIGY

-690 FMISYGYQF
+690 FMLSYGYQF

>member
-1 MIFTIIC
+1 MN
-8 IQWIFC
+8 
-14 KLKWKLEMNMRLALS
+14 KL
-29 PLTLALG
+29 LTLTP
-36 AALATTVVT
+36 LAVAIGSSLVVPSAVASEETNST
-45 PNVLMAGEVTTY
+45 PSAT
-57 ETIQVIG
+57 ETIQVYG
-64 HQYKGYAEHMP
+64 HQYEGYAEHMP

-96 KTEMKDRGVVRLVD
+96 KTEMQDRGAVRLVD

-127 DQFVIRGFDVLNDI
+127 DQFMIRGFDSLNDM

-154 YRSLANIERVEVVK
+154 YRSLANVERVEIVK

-182 IINLTTKRANGDNFT
+182 IINLVTKRANGDNFT
-197 HINGSVGSNSQFIGQ
+197 HVKGSVGSNSQYVGQ
-212 IDNSIAM
+212 VDSSMAFS
-219 TDKISG
+219 DKVNG
-225 RINVEYR
+225 RINLEYR
-232 KTNSYVEHVDSN
+232 QADSYVDHVDSN

-255 PAEGHIIDLDVEY
+255 PADGHTIDIDVEY
-268 GHQELVPYRGVPSKN
+268 AHQELVPYRGVPSKN
-283 GKPVDVLNRT
+283 GKPVDLPVST
-293 FFGATNDYQESDSI
+293 YFGGTNDYQESDSL
-307 RLAVNYE
+307 RVAVDYE
-314 WQLNNEWVWTNRASY
+314 WRLSDQWVWNNRAAFNHI
-329 SYVELK
+329 ELE
-335 QKGTRQGT
+335 QKGTRQGKMT
-343 VIGDNVY
+343 GNEVS

-365 LQSELVWETESN
+365 LQSELIWETNDNQLMLGADFN
-377 QIMIGADLNQIN
+377 QID

-396 DKTLPPK
+396 DKTLPPQ
-403 NIYDPAVGPTPD
+403 NIYNPVVGPTPD

-429 GVYIQDVYT
+429 GVYVQDVYT
-438 FGDLSVIGNVRYDLM
+438 WGDLSVIGNVRYDSM
-453 GLEQQKAGAEKE
+453 DLEQQKAGAGKEK
-465 NLDDNKVSYR
+465 LDDDKVSYR
-475 AGLVYRLTD
+475 AGLVYRINYDT
-484 NMSVYASLARSWQLP
+484 SVYASLARSWQLP
-499 YSGIYIN
+499 YAGIYIN

-523 AYLLDDALMLNVSIF
+523 AYLLDNALMLNAALF

-550 GDVINKIKA
+550 GDVIDKIEV

-571 FTAKWN
+571 ITKQWD
-577 ISFGYSY
+577 ISLGYSY
-584 LDAEDKETGKKPNDV
+584 LDAEDKATGKKPNDV

-610 QLDDNWRFGGG
+610 QLDDNWRLGGG

-634 VITLGSYTTVDLMA
+634 AVALGDYTTVDLMA
-648 AYTIGR
+648 AYTTGR
-654 HKIQT
+654 HKIQA
-659 NAYNVLNEKYILG
+659 NAYNILDEKYILG
-672 ATNGKSGLNQIGY
+672 TTNGTSGLNQIGY

-690 FMISYGYQF
+690 FMLSYGYQF

>member
-1 MIFTIIC
+1 MNTG
-8 IQWIFC
+8 
-14 KLKWKLEMNMRLALS
+14 LKLS
-29 PLTLALG
+29 PL
-36 AALATTVVT
+36 ALAVGGVLVT
-45 PNVLMAGEVTTY
+45 LYGTSNALAEEKKKVDEV
-57 ETIQVIG
+57 IQVIG
-64 HQYKGYAEHMP
+64 HQYEGYAEHMP

-96 KTEMKDRGVVRLVD
+96 KTEMEDRGAVRLVD

-127 DQFVIRGFDVLNDI
+127 DQFVIRGFDSLNDM

-154 YRSLANIERVEVVK
+154 YRSLANIERVEIVK

-182 IINLTTKRANGDNFT
+182 IINLVTKRAEGENFT
-197 HINGSVGSNSQFIGQ
+197 SVNGSVGSNSQFVGQ
-212 IDNSIAM
+212 VDSSMAFS
-219 TDKISG
+219 DKVNG
-225 RINVEYR
+225 RINVEHR
-232 KTNSYVEHVDSN
+232 QADSYVDHVDSN

-250 TIRVL
+250 TIRVM
-255 PAEGHIIDLDVEY
+255 PSDGHTIDLDVEY
-268 GHQELVPYRGVPSKN
+268 AHQELVPYRGVPSKN
-283 GKPVDVLNRT
+283 GKPVDVSEST
-293 FFGATNDYQESDSI
+293 FYGGTNDYQESDSI
-307 RLAVNYE
+307 RVGVNYE
-314 WQLNNEWVWTNRASY
+314 WLLNSEWSWTNRAAY
-329 SYVELK
+329 NRIELE

-343 VIGDNVY
+343 VTGDQVS

-365 LQSELVWETESN
+365 LQSELVWETDSN
-377 QIMIGADLNQIN
+377 QMMIGADYNQIN

-403 NIYDPAVGPTPD
+403 DIYNPVPGPTPD
-415 PGFKPFRDNTTTTT
+415 PGFKPFRDSTTTTT
-429 GVYIQDVYT
+429 GIYIQDVYT
-438 FGDLSVIGNVRYDLM
+438 FEDLSVIGNVRYDSM
-453 GLEQQKAGAEKE
+453 ELEQQKFGAEKE

-475 AGLVYRLTD
+475 GGLVYRVTD
-484 NMSVYASLARSWQLP
+484 DMSVYASLARSWQLP

-523 AYLLDDALMLNVSIF
+523 AYLLDNALMLNAAIF
-538 QIDQEQPQTNVD
+538 QIDQEQPQTNTD
-550 GDVINKIKA
+550 GDVISKIEA

-571 FTAKWN
+571 
-577 ISFGYSY
+577 ISEQWDISIGYSF

-610 QLDDNWRFGGG
+610 QLDDNWRLGGG
-621 VKYVGDRYAGNDE
+621 VKYVGDRNAGNNE
-634 VITLGSYTTVDLMA
+634 AVALGDYTTVDLMA

-654 HKIQT
+654 HKVQA
-659 NAYNVLNEKYILG
+659 NAYNVFDEKYILG
-672 ATNGKSGLNQIGY
+672 ATNGTSGTNQIGY

-690 FMISYGYQF
+690 FMLSYGYQF

>member
-1 MIFTIIC
+1 MNTE
-8 IQWIFC
+8 
-14 KLKWKLEMNMRLALS
+14 LKLS
-29 PLTLALG
+29 PL
-36 AALATTVVT
+36 ALAVGGVLVT
-45 PNVLMAGEVTTY
+45 LYGTSNALAEEKKKVDEV
-57 ETIQVIG
+57 IQVIG
-64 HQYKGYAEHMP
+64 HQYEGYAEHMP

-96 KTEMKDRGVVRLVD
+96 KTEMEDRGAVRLVD

-127 DQFVIRGFDVLNDI
+127 DQFVIRGFDSLNDM

-154 YRSLANIERVEVVK
+154 YRSLANIERVEIVK

-182 IINLTTKRANGDNFT
+182 IINLVTKRAEGENFT
-197 HINGSVGSNSQFIGQ
+197 NVNGSVGSNSQFVGQ
-212 IDNSIAM
+212 VDSSMAFS
-219 TDKISG
+219 DKVNG
-225 RINVEYR
+225 RINVEHR
-232 KTNSYVEHVDSN
+232 QADSYVDHVDSN

-250 TIRVL
+250 TIRVI
-255 PAEGHIIDLDVEY
+255 PSDGHTIDLDVEY
-268 GHQELVPYRGVPSKN
+268 AHQELVPYRGVPSKN
-283 GKPVDVLNRT
+283 GKPVDVSEST
-293 FFGATNDYQESDSI
+293 FYGGTNDYQESDSI
-307 RLAVNYE
+307 RVGVNYE
-314 WQLNNEWVWTNRASY
+314 WQLNSDWVWTNRAAY
-329 SYVELK
+329 NRIELE

-343 VIGDNVY
+343 VTGDQVS

-365 LQSELVWETESN
+365 LQSELVWETDSN
-377 QIMIGADLNQIN
+377 QMMIGADYNQIN

-403 NIYDPAVGPTPD
+403 DIYNPVPGPTPD

-429 GVYIQDVYT
+429 GIYIQDVYT
-438 FGDLSVIGNVRYDLM
+438 FEDLSVIGNVRYDSM
-453 GLEQQKAGAEKE
+453 ELEQQKFGAEKE

-475 AGLVYRLTD
+475 GGLVYRVTD
-484 NMSVYASLARSWQLP
+484 DMSVYASLARSWQLP

-523 AYLLDDALMLNVSIF
+523 AYLLDNALMLNAAIF
-538 QIDQEQPQTNVD
+538 QIDQEQPQTNTD
-550 GDVINKIKA
+550 GDVISKIEA

-571 FTAKWN
+571 
-577 ISFGYSY
+577 ISEQWDISIGYSF

-610 QLDDNWRFGGG
+610 QLDDNWRLGGG
-621 VKYVGDRYAGNDE
+621 VKHVGDRYAGNNE
-634 VITLGSYTTVDLMA
+634 AVALGDYTTVDLMA

-654 HKIQT
+654 HKVQA
-659 NAYNVLNEKYILG
+659 NAYNVFDEKYILG
-672 ATNGKSGLNQIGY
+672 ATNGTSGTNQIGY

-690 FMISYGYQF
+690 FMFSYGYQF

>member
-1 MIFTIIC
+1 MN
-8 IQWIFC
+8 
-14 KLKWKLEMNMRLALS
+14 KL
-29 PLTLALG
+29 LTLTP
-36 AALATTVVT
+36 LAVAIGSSLVAPSAVASEETNST
-45 PNVLMAGEVTTY
+45 PSAT
-57 ETIQVIG
+57 ETIQVYG
-64 HQYKGYAEHMP
+64 HQYEGYAEHMP

-96 KTEMKDRGVVRLVD
+96 KTEMQDRGAVRLVD

-127 DQFVIRGFDVLNDI
+127 DQFMIRGFDSLNDM

-154 YRSLANIERVEVVK
+154 YRSLANVERVEIVK

-182 IINLTTKRANGDNFT
+182 IINLVTKRANGDNFT
-197 HINGSVGSNSQFIGQ
+197 HVKGSVGSNSQYVGQ
-212 IDNSIAM
+212 VDSSMAFS
-219 TDKISG
+219 DKVNG
-225 RINVEYR
+225 RINLEYR
-232 KTNSYVEHVDSN
+232 QADSYVDHVDSN

-255 PAEGHIIDLDVEY
+255 PADGHTIDIDVEY
-268 GHQELVPYRGVPSKN
+268 AHQELVPYRGVPSKN
-283 GKPVDVLNRT
+283 GKPVDLPVST
-293 FFGATNDYQESDSI
+293 YFGGTNDYQESDSLRI
-307 RLAVNYE
+307 AVDYE
-314 WQLNNEWVWTNRASY
+314 WRLNDQWVWNNRAAFNHI
-329 SYVELK
+329 ELE
-335 QKGTRQGT
+335 QKGTRQGKVT
-343 VIGDNVY
+343 GNEVS

-365 LQSELVWETESN
+365 LQSELIWETNDNQLMLGADFN
-377 QIMIGADLNQIN
+377 QID

-396 DKTLPPK
+396 DKTLPPQ
-403 NIYDPAVGPTPD
+403 NIYNPVVGPTPD

-429 GVYIQDVYT
+429 GVYVQDVYT
-438 FGDLSVIGNVRYDLM
+438 WGDLSVIGNVRYDSM
-453 GLEQQKAGAEKE
+453 ELEQQKAGSGKEK
-465 NLDDNKVSYR
+465 LDDDKVSYR
-475 AGLVYRLTD
+475 AGLVYRINYDT
-484 NMSVYASLARSWQLP
+484 SVYASLARSWQLP
-499 YSGIYIN
+499 YAGIYIN

-523 AYLLDDALMLNVSIF
+523 AYLLDNALMLNAALF

-550 GDVINKIKA
+550 GDVIDKIEV

-571 FTAKWN
+571 ITKQWD
-577 ISFGYSY
+577 ISVGYSY
-584 LDAEDKETGKKPNDV
+584 LDAEDKATGKKPNDV

-610 QLDDNWRFGGG
+610 QLDDNWRLGGG

-634 VITLGSYTTVDLMA
+634 AVALGDYTTVDLMA
-648 AYTIGR
+648 AYTTGR
-654 HKIQT
+654 HKIQA
-659 NAYNVLNEKYILG
+659 NAYNILDEKYILG
-672 ATNGKSGLNQIGY
+672 ATNGTSGLNQIGY

-690 FMISYGYQF
+690 FMLSYGYQF

>member
-1 MIFTIIC
+1 
-8 IQWIFC
+8 
-14 KLKWKLEMNMRLALS
+14 MNIRLALS
-29 PLTLALG
+29 PL
-36 AALATTVVT
+36 ALAIGGALTAVSIV
-45 PNVLMAGEVTTY
+45 PNVMAAEGVAVD
-57 ETIQVIG
+57 ETLQVIG
-64 HQYKGYAEHMP
+64 HQYEGYAEHMP

-96 KTEMKDRGVVRLVD
+96 KTEMQDRGAVRLVD

-127 DQFVIRGFDVLNDI
+127 DQFVIRGFDALNDI

-182 IINLTTKRANGDNFT
+182 IINLVTKRANGDNFT
-197 HINGSVGSNSQFIGQ
+197 NVNGSVGSNNLFVGQ
-212 IDNSIAM
+212 VDSSMALS
-219 TDKISG
+219 DKVSG
-225 RINVEYR
+225 RINVESR
-232 KTNSYVEHVDSN
+232 QSDSYVDHVDSN

-250 TIRVL
+250 TIRVM
-255 PAEGHIIDLDVEY
+255 PSDGHIIDLDVEY
-268 GHQELVPYRGVPSKN
+268 AHQELVPYRGVPSKN
-283 GKPVDVLNRT
+283 GKPVDVSEST
-293 FFGATNDYQESDSI
+293 FYGGTNDYQESDSI
-307 RLAVNYE
+307 RVGVNYE
-314 WQLNNEWVWTNRASY
+314 WLLNSEWAWTNRAAY
-329 SYVELK
+329 NHIELE

-343 VIGDNVY
+343 VTGNGVS
-350 QTVNNFGY
+350 QSVNNLGY

-365 LQSELVWETESN
+365 LQSELVWETDSN
-377 QIMIGADLNQIN
+377 QMMIGADYNQIN
-389 IDLTLAS
+389 IDLMLAR
-396 DKTLPPK
+396 DETLPPK
-403 NIYDPAVGPTPD
+403 DIYNPVAGPTPD
-415 PGFKPFRDNTTTTT
+415 PGFKPTRDNTTTTT

-438 FGDLSVIGNVRYDLM
+438 FGDLSVIGNVRYDSM
-453 GLEQQKAGAEKE
+453 ELEQQKAGSAKE
-465 NLDDNKVSYR
+465 NLDDDKVSYR
-475 AGLVYRLTD
+475 GGLVYRLNND
-484 NMSVYASLARSWQLP
+484 MSVYASLARSWQLP

-523 AYLLDDALMLNVSIF
+523 AYLLDNALMLNAAVF
-538 QIDQEQPQTNVD
+538 QIDQEQPETNID
-550 GDVINKIKA
+550 GDVVNKIEA

-571 FTAKWN
+571 FTEQWD
-577 ISFGYSY
+577 ISVGYSY
-584 LDAEDKETGKKPNDV
+584 LDAENKETGKKPNDV

-610 QLDDNWRFGGG
+610 QLDDNWRLGGG

-634 VITLGSYTTVDLMA
+634 AVALGDYTTVDLMA
-648 AYTIGR
+648 AYTTGR
-654 HKIQT
+654 HKVQA

-672 ATNGKSGLNQIGY
+672 ATNGTSGTNQIGY

-690 FMISYGYQF
+690 FMLSYGYQF

>member
-1 MIFTIIC
+1 MN
-8 IQWIFC
+8 
-14 KLKWKLEMNMRLALS
+14 KL
-29 PLTLALG
+29 LTLTP
-36 AALATTVVT
+36 LAVAIGSSLVVPSAVASEETNST
-45 PNVLMAGEVTTY
+45 PSVT
-57 ETIQVIG
+57 ETIQVYG
-64 HQYKGYAEHMP
+64 HQYEGYAEHMP

-96 KTEMKDRGVVRLVD
+96 KTEMQDRGAVRLVD

-127 DQFVIRGFDVLNDI
+127 DQFMIRGFDSLNDM

-154 YRSLANIERVEVVK
+154 YRSLANVERVEIVK

-182 IINLTTKRANGDNFT
+182 IINLVTKRANGDNFT
-197 HINGSVGSNSQFIGQ
+197 HVKGSVGSNSQYVGQ
-212 IDNSIAM
+212 VDSSMAFS
-219 TDKISG
+219 DKVNG
-225 RINVEYR
+225 RINLEYR
-232 KTNSYVEHVDSN
+232 QADSYVDHVDSN

-255 PAEGHIIDLDVEY
+255 PADGHTIDIDVEY
-268 GHQELVPYRGVPSKN
+268 AHQELVPYRGVPSKN
-283 GKPVDVLNRT
+283 GKPVDLPVST
-293 FFGATNDYQESDSI
+293 YFGGTNDYQESDSL
-307 RLAVNYE
+307 RVAVDYE
-314 WQLNNEWVWTNRASY
+314 WRLNDQWVWNNRAAFNHI
-329 SYVELK
+329 ELE
-335 QKGTRQGT
+335 QKGTRQGKVT
-343 VIGDNVY
+343 GNEVS

-365 LQSELVWETESN
+365 LQSELIWETNDNQLMLGADFN
-377 QIMIGADLNQIN
+377 QID

-396 DKTLPPK
+396 DKTLPPQ
-403 NIYDPAVGPTPD
+403 NIYNPVVGPTPD

-429 GVYIQDVYT
+429 GVYVQDVYT
-438 FGDLSVIGNVRYDLM
+438 WGDLSVIGNVRYDSM
-453 GLEQQKAGAEKE
+453 DLEQQKAGAGKEK
-465 NLDDNKVSYR
+465 LDDDKVSYR
-475 AGLVYRLTD
+475 TGLVYRINYDT
-484 NMSVYASLARSWQLP
+484 SVYASLARSWQLP
-499 YSGIYIN
+499 YAGIYIN

-523 AYLLDDALMLNVSIF
+523 AYLLDNALMLNAALF

-550 GDVINKIKA
+550 GDVIDKIEV

-571 FTAKWN
+571 ITKQWD
-577 ISFGYSY
+577 ISVGYSY
-584 LDAEDKETGKKPNDV
+584 LDAEDKATGKKPNDV

-610 QLDDNWRFGGG
+610 QLDDNWRLGGG

-634 VITLGSYTTVDLMA
+634 AVALGDYTTVDLMA
-648 AYTIGR
+648 AYTTGR
-654 HKIQT
+654 HKIQA
-659 NAYNVLNEKYILG
+659 NAYNILDEKYILG
-672 ATNGKSGLNQIGY
+672 ATNGTSGLNQIGY

-690 FMISYGYQF
+690 FMLSYGYQF

>member
-1 MIFTIIC
+1 MN
-8 IQWIFC
+8 
-14 KLKWKLEMNMRLALS
+14 KL
-29 PLTLALG
+29 LTLTP
-36 AALATTVVT
+36 LAVAIGSSLVVPSAVASEET
-45 PNVLMAGEVTTY
+45 NSTSSAT
-57 ETIQVIG
+57 ETIQVYG
-64 HQYKGYAEHMP
+64 HQYEGYAEHMP

-96 KTEMKDRGVVRLVD
+96 KTEMQDRGAVRLVD

-127 DQFVIRGFDVLNDI
+127 DQFMIRGFDSLNDM

-154 YRSLANIERVEVVK
+154 YRSLANVERVEIVK

-182 IINLTTKRANGDNFT
+182 IINLVTKRANGESFT
-197 HINGSVGSNSQFIGQ
+197 HVKGSVGSNSQYVGQ
-212 IDNSIAM
+212 VDSSMAFS
-219 TDKISG
+219 DKVNG
-225 RINVEYR
+225 RINLEYR
-232 KTNSYVEHVDSN
+232 QADSYVDHVDSN

-255 PAEGHIIDLDVEY
+255 PADGHTIDIDVEY
-268 GHQELVPYRGVPSKN
+268 AHQELVPYRGVPSKN
-283 GKPVDVLNRT
+283 GKPVDLPVST
-293 FFGATNDYQESDSI
+293 YFGGTNDYQESDSL
-307 RLAVNYE
+307 RVAVDYE
-314 WQLNNEWVWTNRASY
+314 WRLNDQWVWNNRAAFNHI
-329 SYVELK
+329 ELE
-335 QKGTRQGT
+335 QKGTRQGKVT
-343 VIGDNVY
+343 GNEVS

-365 LQSELVWETESN
+365 LQSELIWETNDNQLMLGADFN
-377 QIMIGADLNQIN
+377 QID

-396 DKTLPPK
+396 DKTLPPQ
-403 NIYDPAVGPTPD
+403 NIYNPVVGPTPD

-429 GVYIQDVYT
+429 GVYVQDVYT
-438 FGDLSVIGNVRYDLM
+438 WGDLSVIGNVRYDSM
-453 GLEQQKAGAEKE
+453 DLEQQKAGAGKEK
-465 NLDDNKVSYR
+465 LDDDKVSYR
-475 AGLVYRLTD
+475 TGLVYRINYDT
-484 NMSVYASLARSWQLP
+484 SVYASLARSWQLP
-499 YSGIYIN
+499 YAGIYIN

-523 AYLLDDALMLNVSIF
+523 AYLLDNALMLNAALF

-550 GDVINKIKA
+550 GDVIDKIEV

-571 FTAKWN
+571 ITKQWD
-577 ISFGYSY
+577 ISVGYSY
-584 LDAEDKETGKKPNDV
+584 LDAEDKATGKKPNDV

-610 QLDDNWRFGGG
+610 QLDDNWRLGGG

-634 VITLGSYTTVDLMA
+634 AVALGDYTTVDLMA
-648 AYTIGR
+648 AYTTGR
-654 HKIQT
+654 HKIQA
-659 NAYNVLNEKYILG
+659 NAYNILDEKYILG
-672 ATNGKSGLNQIGY
+672 ATNGTSGLNQIGY

-690 FMISYGYQF
+690 FMLSYGYQF

>member
-1 MIFTIIC
+1 MN
-8 IQWIFC
+8 
-14 KLKWKLEMNMRLALS
+14 KL
-29 PLTLALG
+29 LTLTP
-36 AALATTVVT
+36 LAVAIGSSLVVPSAVASEEINST
-45 PNVLMAGEVTTY
+45 PSVT
-57 ETIQVIG
+57 ETIQVYG
-64 HQYKGYAEHMP
+64 HQYEGYAEHMP

-96 KTEMKDRGVVRLVD
+96 KTEMQDRGAVRLVD

-127 DQFVIRGFDVLNDI
+127 DQFMIRGFDSLNDM

-154 YRSLANIERVEVVK
+154 YRSLANVERVEIVK

-182 IINLTTKRANGDNFT
+182 IINLVTKRANGDNFT
-197 HINGSVGSNSQFIGQ
+197 HVKGSVGSNSQYVGQ
-212 IDNSIAM
+212 VDSSMAFS
-219 TDKISG
+219 DKVNG
-225 RINVEYR
+225 RINLEYR
-232 KTNSYVEHVDSN
+232 QADSYVDHVDSN

-255 PAEGHIIDLDVEY
+255 PADGHTIDIDVEY
-268 GHQELVPYRGVPSKN
+268 AHQELVPYRGVPSKN
-283 GKPVDVLNRT
+283 GKPVDLPVST
-293 FFGATNDYQESDSI
+293 YFGGTNDYQESDSL
-307 RLAVNYE
+307 RVAVDYE
-314 WQLNNEWVWTNRASY
+314 WRLNDQWVWNNRAAFNHI
-329 SYVELK
+329 ELE
-335 QKGTRQGT
+335 QKGTRQGKVT
-343 VIGDNVY
+343 GNEVS

-365 LQSELVWETESN
+365 LQSELIWETNDNQLMLGADFN
-377 QIMIGADLNQIN
+377 QID

-396 DKTLPPK
+396 DKTLPPQ
-403 NIYDPAVGPTPD
+403 NIYNPVVGPTPD

-429 GVYIQDVYT
+429 GVYVQDVYT
-438 FGDLSVIGNVRYDLM
+438 WGDLSLIGNVRYDSM
-453 GLEQQKAGAEKE
+453 ELEQQKAGSGKEK
-465 NLDDNKVSYR
+465 LDDDKVSYR
-475 AGLVYRLTD
+475 AGLVYRINYDT
-484 NMSVYASLARSWQLP
+484 SVYASLARSWQLP
-499 YSGIYIN
+499 YAGIYIN

-523 AYLLDDALMLNVSIF
+523 AYLLDNALMLNAALF

-550 GDVINKIKA
+550 GDVIEKIEV

-571 FTAKWN
+571 ITKQWD
-577 ISFGYSY
+577 ISVGYSY
-584 LDAEDKETGKKPNDV
+584 LDAEDKATGKKPNDV

-610 QLDDNWRFGGG
+610 QLDDNWRLGGG

-634 VITLGSYTTVDLMA
+634 AVALGDYTTVDLMA
-648 AYTIGR
+648 AYTTGR
-654 HKIQT
+654 HKIQA
-659 NAYNVLNEKYILG
+659 NAYNILDEKYILG
-672 ATNGKSGLNQIGY
+672 ATNGTSGLNQIGY

-690 FMISYGYQF
+690 FMLSYGYQF